1 MKPRHRKLA
10 TLALA
15 AALGSLASVST
26 PAADRTSGD
35 SAERVYQRE
44 RAACLSG
51 RTHQDQATCLR
62 EAGAALE
69 EARRGRLATP
79 PTDYMANAL
88 RRCEVLPAD
97 DRADCKARVAGYGT
111 QSGSV
116 EGGGIYRET
125 VTRSVQLPPP
135 SVGGSG
141 TAEPPGSA
149 SGTPAGSGPALPPQP
164 TPPSPVTPP
173 QTPR

>member
-1 MKPRHRKLA
+1 MTARHPTRHALVLA
-10 TLALA
+10 AFCSFASAPALA
-15 AALGSLASVST
+15 A
-26 PAADRTSGD
+26 DRSG
-35 SAERVYQRE
+35 SAERLYQQE

-79 PTDYMANAL
+79 NTDYMANAL
-88 RRCEVLPAD
+88 QRCEVLPAG
-97 DRADCKARVAGYGT
+97 DRADCKARVAGYGS

-135 SVGGSG
+135 AVGSSG

-149 SGTPAGSGPALPPQP
+149 SGMPAGSAPGVPPQPALPP
-164 TPPSPVTPP
+164 PVARPEA
-173 QTPR
+173 PR